1 MAGVEVLACMS
12 AITSAFQGGAD
23 LAQSLQ
29 ERRQRRRRRRD
40 SEMEQVY
47 AERMLHRALVDAAE
61 KTQTECLERRH
72 RYGQAFVQGD
82 GLATAELKDVMIGLQ
97 TEVIQPLQLARM
109 SENMV
114 LETAQLHEAVIT
126 HKATIIRSLEHL
138 CYRISL
144 SYTRQSQYS
153 SNDFVSPISSPGLPQ
168 RTSLNFGALSLQDPP
183 PRNSDRAGHH
193 RPSTSIASV
202 SASDGQGSSSAQTSP
217 ETTLCSESDT
227 NADRGTGTSLWS
239 RTTAGSQ
246 LSVSGSIRSAESG
259 STCEGSLPAGRE
271 VHETEE
277 DMFRASSAPEVVTK
291 EYESMLS
298 QQALRSA
305 ALRGPPPTTLQ
316 NVHPA
321 YRDHYMEAP
330 MTIFEEPDY
339 PWSPLARP
347 AKHNN
352 YHNFCKGAWKV
363 RQKLE
368 EGLSISMLP
377 NSNGTTIPY
386 WKCKHCAFRSKASS
400 TNSSILPDS
409 ISFDQRGVRY
419 RWVFLVKSHTAAPKP
434 EELNDAYS
442 YCCIFCAAQG
452 IETIIYK
459 DLKSLLGHVTSSKHK
474 THMMTPE
481 VKEKTRCVVGGA
493 PGKDEVWDINLP
505 ETQGR
510 NLMGSAGR
518 FVISAVT
525 GLS

>member
-1 MAGVEVLACMS
+1 MAEITVLGCIS

-61 KTQTECLERRH
+61 KTQTECVERRH
-72 RYGQAFVQGD
+72 RYGQAFVHGD
-82 GLATAELKDVMIGLQ
+82 SFATAELKDVMIGLQ
-97 TEVIQPLQLARM
+97 MEVIQPLQLARG
-109 SENMV
+109 SEDTA
-114 LETAQLHEAVIT
+114 LEIAPLHEAVIT
-126 HKATIIRSLEHL
+126 YKATTIRILEHL
-138 CYRISL
+138 CYRISV
-144 SYTRQSQYS
+144 SYARQSQYN
-153 SNDFVSPISSPGLPQ
+153 SNDFVSPVSPALPQ
-168 RTSLNFGALSLQDPP
+168 RMSLNFGALSLQDPP
-183 PRNSDRAGHH
+183 PRNPDRAGYH
-193 RPSTSIASV
+193 RPSTSIASTTP
-202 SASDGQGSSSAQTSP
+202 SDGQGSGSAQTSP
-217 ETTLCSESDT
+217 ETTLSSESDT
-227 NADRGTGTSLWS
+227 NADRGTSVWS

-246 LSVSGSIRSAESG
+246 LSVSGSVRSAESG
-259 STCEGSLPAGRE
+259 STCEGSLPAGPE
-271 VHETEE
+271 AYETEE
-277 DMFRASSAPEVVTK
+277 DAFRANSAPEVVTR

-305 ALRGPPPTTLQ
+305 SLRGPPMTTLQ

-330 MTIFEEPDY
+330 ITIFEEPDY
-339 PWSPLARP
+339 PWSPLTRP
-347 AKHNN
+347 ARHNN

-368 EGLSISMLP
+368 EGLSITMLP
-377 NSNGTTIPY
+377 NSKGTTIPY

-400 TNSSILPDS
+400 TNSSTLPDS
-409 ISFDQRGVRY
+409 IYFDQRGVRY
-419 RWVFLVKSHTAAPKP
+419 RWVFLVKSHCAATAPQ
-434 EELNDAYS
+434 ESNDAYS

-452 IETIIYK
+452 TETITYK
-459 DLKSLLGHVTSSKHK
+459 DLKALLGHVTSKHK